1 MYRDNTKVVHIG
13 DVAIGGGNPVAIQSM
28 TNTKTED
35 VAATVAQ
42 IHSLEDLGCDI
53 IRCAVPT
60 MEAAEALEQIKKQIR
75 IPLVADIHFD
85 YRLAI
90 AAMEHGADKIRINP
104 GNIGDNDRVRAVV
117 DVAKERNIPIR
128 VGVNSGSL
136 EKEYIQEYGGV
147 TAEGI
152 VRSALGKVKLIED
165 MGYDNLVISI
175 KSSDVLMC
183 VKAHELLAGRTV
195 YPLHVGITESGT
207 VNSGN
212 IKSAIGLSLISV
224 GVNSFGG
231 GNAAKDFGSAENLLL
246 AVFVLVVILFFKH
259 WTTGFLSSSSI
270 LIGIVAGYLAA
281 IVMGFVLPTTG
292 VTADGVE
299 FTKAWVLNWN
309 KVAEASWFAIPKLV
323 PVKIVFDLRA
333 ILPVMIM
340 FIVTAVETV
349 GDISGVMEG
358 GMSREATDKELSG
371 GIICDGLGSTVAAC
385 FGVLPNTSFSQNVG
399 LVAMTKVVN
408 RGALATGAIFL
419 MLCGLIPKLGAL
431 ISIMPQA
438 VLGGAA
444 VMMFSS
450 IVVSGIQ
457 LITKE
462 KMTPRTL
469 TIVSV
474 ALGVGYGMGAN
485 AKILANTPQ
494 FVQLICGESG
504 IVPAAFVAILL
515 NCLLPRDEK

>member
-1 MYRDNTKVVHIG
+1 MIKSAELENSAYEFEAKMPLRHAVPLGLQHVFAMFVGNLTPLLIITSACGLAGGEFADLQVSLLQNAMFVAGIVTLVQLYGLGPVGGKVPIIMGTSSGFLGVF
-13 DVAIGGGNPVAIQSM
+13 NS
-28 TNTKTED
+28 
-35 VAATVAQ
+35 VAATM
-42 IHSLEDLGCDI
+42 G
-53 IRCAVPT
+53 
-60 MEAAEALEQIKKQIR
+60 
-75 IPLVADIHFD
+75 
-85 YRLAI
+85 
-90 AAMEHGADKIRINP
+90 
-104 GNIGDNDRVRAVV
+104 GD
-117 DVAKERNIPIR
+117 
-128 VGVNSGSL
+128 
-136 EKEYIQEYGGV
+136 V
-147 TAEGI
+147 TAYGAMMGASI
-152 VRSALGKVKLIED
+152 LGGLFESVLGVFLKPLRKLFPP
-165 MGYDNLVISI
+165 V
-175 KSSDVLMC
+175 V
-183 VKAHELLAGRTV
+183 T
-195 YPLHVGITESGT
+195 GT
-207 VNSGN
+207 VVLS
-212 IKSAIGLSLISV
+212 IGLSLISV

-231 GNAAKDFGSAENLLL
+231 GNAAKDFGSVENLLL
-246 AVFVLVVILFFKH
+246 AVFVLVVILLFKH
-259 WTTGFLSSSSI
+259 WTKGFLSSSSI
-270 LIGIVAGYLAA
+270 LVGIIAGYLAA

-358 GMSREATDKELSG
+358 GMGREATDKELSG

-485 AKILANTPQ
+485 ASILANTPQ

>member
-1 MYRDNTKVVHIG
+1 M
-13 DVAIGGGNPVAIQSM
+13 
-28 TNTKTED
+28 
-35 VAATVAQ
+35 
-42 IHSLEDLGCDI
+42 
-53 IRCAVPT
+53 
-60 MEAAEALEQIKKQIR
+60 
-75 IPLVADIHFD
+75 
-85 YRLAI
+85 
-90 AAMEHGADKIRINP
+90 
-104 GNIGDNDRVRAVV
+104 
-117 DVAKERNIPIR
+117 
-128 VGVNSGSL
+128 
-136 EKEYIQEYGGV
+136 
-147 TAEGI
+147 
-152 VRSALGKVKLIED
+152 
-165 MGYDNLVISI
+165 
-175 KSSDVLMC
+175 
-183 VKAHELLAGRTV
+183 
-195 YPLHVGITESGT
+195 
-207 VNSGN
+207 
-212 IKSAIGLSLISV
+212 
-224 GVNSFGG
+224 
-231 GNAAKDFGSAENLLL
+231 
-246 AVFVLVVILFFKH
+246 
-259 WTTGFLSSSSI
+259 
-270 LIGIVAGYLAA
+270 GIVAGYLAA

-399 LVAMTKVVN
+399 L
-408 RGALATGAIFL
+408 
-419 MLCGLIPKLGAL
+419 IPKLGAL